1 VIKYAWLILHQMNYQ
16 IAIKLQD
23 VYYVQR
29 R

>member
-1 VIKYAWLILHQMNYQ
+1 MNYQ